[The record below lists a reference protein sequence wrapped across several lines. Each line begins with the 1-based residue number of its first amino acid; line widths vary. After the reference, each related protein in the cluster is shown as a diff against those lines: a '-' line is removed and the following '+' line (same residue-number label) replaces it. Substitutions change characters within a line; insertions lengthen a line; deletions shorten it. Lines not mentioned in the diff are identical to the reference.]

1 MRSAMVPLVMPTVS
15 LLQVIER
22 VMIPLVVPTVRVLQ
36 VVQRGWCSW

>member
-1 MRSAMVPLVMPTVS
+1 MRSAMVPLVMPTVD